1 MTRYREL
8 KTNFVAG
15 EFDDL
20 LEGRSDIKHYFNGAD
35 LLRNVVVLPQ
45 GGARVRPGSR
55 YLWTV
60 PEIPEIDGGGLSN
73 VRLCSFQFSTEQAY
87 LFVFHHKTVTI
98 FRNEAVVA
106 TVVAPW
112 SSDEICAEV
121 TADGAMISAGL
132 SWAQS
137 LDTLVVFHEEY
148 QPRQIQRTGSHTS
161 WALGLYELENLPIRA
176 FPGGV
181 YVNGVDEVQELGFTN
196 SGTGNNWVDGDI
208 FTLMLE
214 DEETDNIR
222 YSPTAAVMEA
232 TIQAALRALPNTGGG
247 LTVAYTGSANIY
259 EVTFGGADG
268 DRPWGSMSYQIISAD
283 EVPSVD
289 IVVTTPGERP
299 GEAVWSDTRGWPRC
313 GVFFQGRLF
322 VAGSYSLPNT
332 VWASRA
338 GAPNDFNNKR
348 QSVDYGFEFSSDT
361 DDVPA
366 FLAIYAGRHLQLF
379 STAGEFYVPVSESE
393 AITPENFV
401 LRRTTSRGM
410 KPGLPVYE
418 VDGGTLF
425 VQRRG
430 KTLREFIYADAES
443 AYQANSVSLLSSHLM
458 RDPVGMAMQK
468 SSSTDAADFI
478 FMANIDGTM
487 TVFCTL
493 RTQEVNAFTLWN
505 TLGNWLDVKSV
516 LDSVYTATERTVDG
530 QAVRFVEVL
539 DEDVSTD
546 CAVIGA
552 GVATEGTA
560 AHLGT
565 QDVDILLDGY
575 VQPRKALVAG
585 EVEFARAS
593 ASSWEIGLPWPD
605 AHADYPGFRWVVR
618 TLPPE
623 QSLSDGTMAG
633 RKRRISNVGL
643 MLHETTGIIVQG
655 NRVPLQQFGAHLLD
669 QPVPV
674 FTGRKRIPA
683 LLGWSYDGKLA
694 MGDTV
699 PTRATII
706 QLSYAVSV

>member
-1 MTRYREL
+1 MTRFREL

-15 EFDDL
+15 EFDEL

-45 GGARVRPGSR
+45 GGFRVRPGSR
-55 YLWTV
+55 FLWTV
-60 PEIPEIDGGGLSN
+60 PEVPEIDGGGLSN
-73 VRLCSFQFSTEQAY
+73 IRLCSFQFSTEQAY

-98 FRNEAVVA
+98 FRNEAIVA
-106 TVVAPW
+106 TVVTPW
-112 SSDEICAEV
+112 HSSDLLAEV
-121 TADGAMISAGL
+121 AADGAMISAGI

-137 LDTLVVFHEEY
+137 LDTLLVFHEDF
-148 QPRQIQRTGSHTS
+148 QPRQIQRAGSHTA
-161 WALGLYELENLPIRA
+161 WNIGLYAFSNIPQRA

-181 YVNGVDEVQELGFTN
+181 YVNGVDEIQQIEISLGTDQTWHN
-196 SGTGNNWVDGDI
+196 GDTFKLI
-208 FTLMLE
+208 LE
-214 DEETDNIR
+214 DEETDNIGFD
-222 YSPTAAVMEA
+222 TDETILAAR
-232 TIQAALRALPNTGGG
+232 IQVALRALPNTADDIIVSTPGPE
-247 LTVAYTGSANIY
+247 TIVVFFT
-259 EVTFGGADG
+259 GADG
-268 DRPWGSMSYQIISAD
+268 DRPWGALAINIVSTEEANPDMS
-283 EVPSVD
+283 
-289 IVVTTPGERP
+289 IVVTTPGARP
-299 GEAVWSDTRGWPRC
+299 GEDSWSNARGWPRC

-322 VAGSYSLPNT
+322 MAGSYSLPNT
-332 VWASRA
+332 VWASRS
-338 GAPNDFNNKR
+338 GAPADFNNKR

-401 LRRTTSRGM
+401 LRRTTSRGIR
-410 KPGLPVYE
+410 PGLPVYE

-468 SSSTDAADFI
+468 SSSTDAADFL
-478 FMANIDGTM
+478 FMANSDGTM

-493 RTQEVNAFTLWN
+493 RTQEVNAFTLWQ
-505 TLGNWLDVKSV
+505 TLGNWLDVKTV
-516 LDSVYTATERTVDG
+516 LDGVYTAAERTVDG
-530 QAVRFVEVL
+530 EPVRFIEVL
-539 DEDVSTD
+539 DETVSTD
-546 CAVIGA
+546 CAVLGA
-552 GVATEGTA
+552 GVASVGTA

-565 QDVDILLDGY
+565 QEVDILLDGY
-575 VQPRKALVAG
+575 VQPRGDMVDG
-585 EVEFARAS
+585 EVSFARPSDAT
-593 ASSWEIGLPWPD
+593 WEIGLPWPD
-605 AHADYPGFRWVVR
+605 VHPDFPGFRWLVR
-618 TLPPE
+618 TLAPE

-633 RKRRISNVGL
+633 RKRKISNVSM
-643 MLHETTGIIVQG
+643 MLHQTTGIIVQR
-655 NRVPLQQFGAHLLD
+655 NRVPFQQFGAELLD
-669 QPVPV
+669 QPVPI
-674 FTGRKRIPA
+674 FSGRKRVPV

-699 PTRATII
+699 PTRATVT